1 MPTGFGVRR
10 ASAAL
15 TLAHAHLYA
24 NTYMSFTIF
33 QADATAS
40 KNFVS
45 HPAATHWPAR
55 IAGKL
60 PLDGHGRPEYDAPT
74 MSATKNKFFLTR
86 AVSLKGGGE
95 KPNSY

>member
-45 HPAATHWPAR
+45 HPVSELTQIR
-55 IAGKL
+55 RRRGVKL
-60 PLDGHGRPEYDAPT
+60 RGDRT
-74 MSATKNKFFLTR
+74 SKT
-86 AVSLKGGGE
+86 
-95 KPNSY
+95 NSPK